1 MSTAL
6 LECQDLVVGGGFFG
20 CSLAVHLRD
29 AGGGEVVLVE
39 VGADLLQ
46 RASYTNQA
54 RVHNGYHYP
63 RSLLTALRSRVNYPR
78 FLARF
83 AHCVDESFAKYYAIS
98 RGFSKVTAK
107 QFRLLCETIGA
118 PIEPAPAAVR
128 RLFDPHRIEDV
139 FTVRECAFDAVKLK
153 RHMQAELQRSG
164 VDVRMQTEARR
175 VQRRPG
181 GGLLVDCMGPDGA
194 FQVSCRRVFNC
205 TYSRI
210 NRLLADSGLPT
221 IPLKHEIAEMALV
234 EPPDEIRDVGVT
246 VMCGPFFSVMP
257 FPARGLH
264 SFSHVRYTP
273 HCQWQ
278 DAPGAAYMDPYA
290 VLAAKR
296 RTSNFARMVA
306 DARRYMPV
314 LTGCRQ
320 VDSLVEVKTVLPRTE
335 VDDARPILFRRDQGL
350 PGLHCIMGA
359 KIDNIFDMVEFLS
372 ATDLLARENAQ

>member
-107 QFRLLCETIGA
+107 QFRLLCEAIGA

-128 RLFDPHRIEDV
+128 RLFDPQRIEDV

-194 FQVSCRRVFNC
+194 FLVSCRRVFNC